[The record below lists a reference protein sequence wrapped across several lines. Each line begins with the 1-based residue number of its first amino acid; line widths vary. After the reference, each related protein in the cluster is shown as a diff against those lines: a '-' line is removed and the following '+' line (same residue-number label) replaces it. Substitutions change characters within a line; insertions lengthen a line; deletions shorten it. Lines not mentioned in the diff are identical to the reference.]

1 MTTPRGLAPA
11 RTAKGRLQ
19 RELLKRLDVHER
31 DGTLPTSARFLFYEL
46 GAARRRVENRH
57 RAPAAPRPAMAPRT
71 ARRPRPRRKPSRRSS
86 PGPNR
91 ATAPKAPTTS
101 AAADDVELRL
111 RALEEQV
118 AALVTQLAAVKV
130 KAKKKPEAGRKKKR

>member
-1 MTTPRGLAPA
+1 M
-11 RTAKGRLQ
+11 
-19 RELLKRLDVHER
+19 KRLDVHER

-46 GAARRRVENRH
+46 VQLGVVSKTATGARRAQAGNGAAH
-57 RAPAAPRPAMAPRT
+57 GTKAPAKGKTQPKIITRA
-71 ARRPRPRRKPSRRSS
+71 
-86 PGPNR
+86 NR

-101 AAADDVELRL
+101 AAADDLELRL